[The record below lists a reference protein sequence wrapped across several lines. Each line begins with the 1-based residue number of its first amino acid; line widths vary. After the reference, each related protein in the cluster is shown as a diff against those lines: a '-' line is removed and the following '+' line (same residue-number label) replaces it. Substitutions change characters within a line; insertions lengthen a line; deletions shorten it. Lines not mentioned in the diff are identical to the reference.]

1 MLKSTQTSITPVRP
15 IKKKLMNDCQPT
27 VDAEREGQNDEPE
40 EGTVMPWAV
49 LSQMNRMH
57 ESQEDKLWR
66 RIKPILSIFKALRP
80 INQTR
85 FLTALWWTS
94 SRVGAELVMF
104 KFMMTVIMIKTPPK
118 EIGLFWRHQ
127 DEDWAGD
134 SVMGAATNSCR
145 RWFCHSWRQIWQT
158 GEDLQLSF
166 STIIQQMS
174 MTKRPTRYVQPLNML
189 EPLTCKGSIVATAK
203 GIEAIHFGSTMM
215 ELFGSKFDFFRIFW
229 QDHCK
234 IHNCGKT
241 NWLVAP
247 NQHPMPKKREDVG
260 VL

>member
-1 MLKSTQTSITPVRP
+1 MLSCSWEYFGHWTTGRGLLTDIQWPMLKSTQNSITPVRP

-118 EIGLFWRHQ
+118 EIGIFEGIKMRIEQEILW
-127 DEDWAGD
+127 WVLPPIPVGGVSVILGD
-134 SVMGAATNSCR
+134 
-145 RWFCHSWRQIWQT
+145 
-158 GEDLQLSF
+158 
-166 STIIQQMS
+166 
-174 MTKRPTRYVQPLNML
+174 K
-189 EPLTCKGSIVATAK
+189 
-203 GIEAIHFGSTMM
+203 FGK
-215 ELFGSKFDFFRIFW
+215 LGRIYS
-229 QDHCK
+229 
-234 IHNCGKT
+234 
-241 NWLVAP
+241 
-247 NQHPMPKKREDVG
+247 
-260 VL
+260 